1 MENIDYLGVVFGIV
15 EWNKETFPDWT
26 AGKQEMKA
34 YKEFQEYDKEMV
46 LVGKGDMDAIPRSR
60 EELSDVIISYIGLLR
75 YPKVLNA
82 VKTKMKKNI
91 KRTWKDGQHIE
102 ENGHDTKH

>member
-1 MENIDYLGVVFGIV
+1 MGEYNYLEVVFGIV
-15 EWNKETFPDWT
+15 EWNKETFPEWT
-26 AGKQEMKA
+26 AGRQEMKA
-34 YKEFQEYDKEMV
+34 YKEFHEYDKEME

-60 EELSDVIISYIGLLR
+60 DELSDVIIGYIGLLR
-75 YPKVLNA
+75 YPEVLNA
-82 VKTKMKKNI
+82 VKAKMAINI